1 MPEFHDTLALAAHP
15 RCLALALAWLKSAA
29 QRNQWPEQA
38 AFSLALCLDEALSNI
53 LAHAARPAGSNEPLS
68 IKLDCRSRNGS
79 IVLEVQDNGTPFDPT
94 TATSPPLAATL
105 DEARPGGHGLR
116 LMHHYLESL
125 HYQRLEGWNCLRMTV
140 PLA

>member
-1 MPEFHDTLALAAHP
+1 MPELHNTLVLAAHP
-15 RCLALALAWLKSAA
+15 RSLAVALAWLKLAA
-29 QRNQWPEQA
+29 QRNHWPEQA

-53 LAHAARPAGSNEPLS
+53 LAHATRPAGLNEPLS
-68 IKLDCRSRNGS
+68 IKLNCQSRNGS
-79 IVLEVQDNGTPFDPT
+79 IILDVHDNGAPFDPT

-116 LMHHYLESL
+116 LMRHYLESL